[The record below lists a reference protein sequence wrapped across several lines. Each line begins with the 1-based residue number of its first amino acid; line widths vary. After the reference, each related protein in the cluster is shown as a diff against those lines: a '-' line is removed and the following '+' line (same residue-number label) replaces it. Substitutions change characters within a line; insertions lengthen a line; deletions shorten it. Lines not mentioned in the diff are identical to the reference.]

1 MLLALDVWLQGLIP
15 FQGIIFWL
23 YLANYVIALGFVFS
37 EIRHSRTSQGSIAW
51 IISLLILP
59 FPLTLLYAIF
69 GLKLFDDYAA
79 LQTHS
84 GRVLRKVRTAKTRIL
99 DQPSAEDWP
108 VLVNVS
114 QIPFL
119 KGNDVELL
127 IDGDETFDSIF
138 KGITAAQET
147 LLVQF
152 YIIHDD
158 ELGREFATRL
168 IERANAGVKIYLLY
182 DDVGCFWLPRA
193 YKKRLRDA
201 GINIHGFNHRHRF
214 LRFLGPTR
222 IQYRNHRKIVVA
234 DGKEAWIGGLNV
246 GDEYMGRSKR
256 FGRWRDTHVRIK
268 GPAVLAADLS
278 FREDWQWATG
288 EEIKGIN
295 ASTEVAGDQ
304 TVLIMP
310 TGPADKLES
319 CAIAFDDVIGQSKER
334 LWIVSP
340 YFVPDTSM
348 ETALYAAAL
357 RGVDVRILIPE
368 VPDHLIVWLASIAHA
383 YRMIEHGISIYR
395 YPSGF
400 LHEKVILVDDRI
412 GGVGTVNFDN
422 RSFRINFEV
431 TMWFTHERMIGD
443 IEKMLKKDF
452 AAAKKVDLDAR
463 GVRPGPVM
471 SFMTEAARLLSPIL

>member
-1 MLLALDVWLQGLIP
+1 MLLALDAWLSSVIP
-15 FQGIIFWL
+15 DRGIIYWIFF
-23 YLANYVIALGFVFS
+23 ANYLLALGFVVS
-37 EIRHSRTSQGSIAW
+37 EIIHSRTSQGSIAW
-51 IISLLILP
+51 ILSLLILP
-59 FPLTLLYAIF
+59 FPMTLFYAVF

-79 LQTHS
+79 IQTHS
-84 GRVLRKVRTAKTRIL
+84 GRVLRRVRSARARIL
-99 DQPSAEDWP
+99 DQPSSDDWP

-114 QIPFL
+114 QLPFL

-127 IDGDETFDSIF
+127 IDGEATFASIF
-138 KGITAAQET
+138 KGISAARET
-147 LLVQF
+147 LLIQF

-158 ELGREFATRL
+158 ALGREFARLL

-193 YKKRLRDA
+193 YKNRLRAA
-201 GINIHGFNHRHRF
+201 GINMHGFNHRHRF

-222 IQYRNHRKIVVA
+222 IQYRNHRKVVVA

-256 FGRWRDTHVRIK
+256 FGPWRDTHVRIK

-288 EEIKGIN
+288 QELTGLPT
-295 ASTEVAGDQ
+295 SVEVAGDQ
-304 TVLIMP
+304 SVLIMP

-368 VPDHLIVWLASIAHA
+368 MPDHLIVWLASIAHA
-383 YRMIEHGISIYR
+383 YRMIEHGIGVYR
-395 YPSGF
+395 YPGGF

-431 TMWFTHERMIGD
+431 TVWFTHERMLGD
-443 IEKMLKKDF
+443 IERMLQKDF
-452 AAAKKVDLDAR
+452 AAAKKVDLDEARAR
-463 GVRPGPVM
+463 GSAAMRFV
-471 SFMTEAARLLSPIL
+471 SEAARLFSPIL

>member
-1 MLLALDVWLQGLIP
+1 LLLAVDAWLSSLIP
-15 FQGIIFWL
+15 DRGIIYWL
-23 YLANYVIALGFVFS
+23 FFANYLLALGFVVS
-37 EIRHSRTSQGSIAW
+37 EIYRSRTAQGSIAW
-51 IISLLILP
+51 ILSLLILP
-59 FPLTLLYAIF
+59 FPMTLAYATF

-79 LQTHS
+79 IQTHS
-84 GRVLRKVRTAKTRIL
+84 GRVLRKVRAAKTKIL
-99 DQPSAEDWP
+99 DQPSGEEWP

-114 QIPFL
+114 QVPFL

-127 IDGDETFDSIF
+127 IDGEQTFDSIF
-138 KGITAAQET
+138 KGISAAQET
-147 LLVQF
+147 LLIQF

-193 YKKRLRDA
+193 YKRRLRAA
-201 GINIHGFNHRHRF
+201 GIRMHGFNHRHRI

-222 IQYRNHRKIVVA
+222 IQYRNHRKVVVA

-246 GDEYMGRSKR
+246 GDEYMGRSKK
-256 FGRWRDTHVRIK
+256 FGPWRDTHVRIK

-288 EEIKGIN
+288 EELSGLPT
-295 ASTEVAGDQ
+295 STDIAGDQ
-304 TVLIMP
+304 SVLIMP

-368 VPDHLIVWLASIAHA
+368 KPDHRIVWLASIAHA

-400 LHEKVILVDDRI
+400 LHTKAILVDDRI
-412 GGVGTVNFDN
+412 AGVGTVNFDN

-431 TMWFTHERMIGD
+431 TLWFTHEQMIKD
-443 IEKMLKKDF
+443 VEKMLAKDF
-452 AAAKKVDLDAR
+452 RTARKVDLDQR
-463 GVRPGPVM
+463 GVRPAPVM
-471 SFMTEAARLLSPIL
+471 RFMSEAARLLSPIL

>member
-1 MLLALDVWLQGLIP
+1 VLLAIDAWLASLIP
-15 FQGIIFWL
+15 ERGIIYWL
-23 YLANYVIALGFVFS
+23 FFANYLLALGFVVS
-37 EIRHSRTSQGSIAW
+37 EVYRSRTSQGAIAW
-51 IISLLILP
+51 ILSLLILP
-59 FPLTLLYAIF
+59 FPMTLVYATF

-79 LQTHS
+79 IQTHS
-84 GRVLRKVRTAKTRIL
+84 GRVLRRVRAAKTRIV
-99 DQPSAEDWP
+99 DQPSADEWP

-119 KGNDVELL
+119 KGNEVELL
-127 IDGDETFDSIF
+127 IDGEATFDSIF
-138 KGITAAQET
+138 AGISAARET
-147 LLVQF
+147 LLIQF
-152 YIIHDD
+152 YIIRDD
-158 ELGREFATRL
+158 ELGRELATRL

-193 YKKRLRDA
+193 YKQRLRDA
-201 GINIHGFNHRHRF
+201 GITVHGFNHRHRF

-222 IQYRNHRKIVVA
+222 IQYRNHRKVVVA

-256 FGRWRDTHVRIK
+256 FGPWRDTHVRLK

-288 EEIKGIN
+288 EELTGLPT
-295 ASTEVAGDQ
+295 STEVAGDQ
-304 TVLIMP
+304 SVLIMP

-348 ETALYAAAL
+348 ETALYAAAM

-368 VPDHLIVWLASIAHA
+368 KPDHRIVWLASIAHA
-383 YRMIEHGISIYR
+383 YRMITHGINIYR

-400 LHEKVILVDDRI
+400 LHTKAILVDDRI
-412 GGVGTVNFDN
+412 AGVGTVNFDN

-431 TMWFTHERMIGD
+431 TLWFTHERMIKD
-443 IEKMLKKDF
+443 VEKMLRKDF
-452 AAAKKVDLDAR
+452 AAARKVDLDKP
-463 GVRPGPVM
+463 GVRPPPLMRFM
-471 SFMTEAARLLSPIL
+471 SEAARLLSPIL

>member
-1 MLLALDVWLQGLIP
+1 MLTIESRLADLIP
-15 FQGIIFWL
+15 DSGIIYWL
-23 YLANYVIALGFVFS
+23 YVANYLIALGFVFS

-51 IISLLILP
+51 ILSLIILP
-59 FPLTLLYAIF
+59 FPITLVYAVF

-84 GRVLRKVRTAKTRIL
+84 GRVLRKVRAAKTKIL
-99 DQPSAEDWP
+99 DQPSAEEWP

-114 QIPFL
+114 QLPFL

-127 IDGDETFDSIF
+127 IDGEATFKSIF
-138 KGITAAQET
+138 EGISRAEQS

-158 ELGREFATRL
+158 QLGREFADRL
-168 IERANAGVKIYLLY
+168 IERAKAGVKIYLLY
-182 DDVGCFWLPRA
+182 DDVGCFWLPAAYRQMLRA
-193 YKKRLRDA
+193 A
-201 GINIHGFNHRHRF
+201 GVDIHGFNHRHRI

-256 FGRWRDTHVRIK
+256 FGPWRDTHVRIK

-288 EEIKGIN
+288 HEIRDV
-295 ASTEVAGDQ
+295 STSIEIAGDQ
-304 TVLIMP
+304 SVLIMP

-319 CAIAFDDVIGQSKER
+319 CAIAFDDVIGQSKQR

-368 VPDHLIVWLASIAHA
+368 VPDHRIVWLASIAHA

-395 YPSGF
+395 YPGGF

-443 IEKMLKKDF
+443 IEKMLRKDF
-452 AAAKKVDLDAR
+452 AAAKKVDLDQR
-463 GVRPGPVM
+463 GARPGPVM